1 MCVYI
6 FTSPLNMT
14 VLETVGSIAKYYEE
28 KKPHSGILGL
38 LLLLP
43 DAVLEQSSNFKSLID
58 TGPG

>member
-28 KKPHSGILGL
+28 KKPHSGIFGFVTAAARCS
-38 LLLLP
+38 P
-43 DAVLEQSSNFKSLID
+43 RTVK
-58 TGPG
+58 